1 MATSALT
8 SKPQTRFLDHCF
20 NGIPLISRVS
30 TSRSFSYA
38 HSPRLSIS
46 ASASSSSDL
55 NSYRFEPIKES
66 IVAREMTRRY
76 MTDMISYADTDVV
89 VVGAGSAGLS
99 CAYELSKDPSV
110 SVAIVEQSVSPAAA
124 PGSVASSSPPCS
136 SAKPAHHF
144 PSRRAPNPLRR
155 AGDLRRHQA
164 RRALHL
170 HDPQSAPRPAQC
182 QALQCRR
189 GGRI

>member
-30 TSRSFSYA
+30 TSRSLSYA

-89 VVGAGSAGLS
+89 VVGAGSARLS
-99 CAYELSKDPSV
+99 LRLRAQQGPLRQRRHRRAVRLPRRRRL
-110 SVAIVEQSVSPAAA
+110 ARWPALLRHARPQA
-124 PGSVASSSPPCS
+124 RPPL
-136 SAKPAHHF
+136 P
-144 PSRRAPNPLRR
+144 RRAPNPLRR

-164 RRALHL
+164 RRALNL
-170 HDPQSAPRPAQC
+170 HDPPVGSSPVPMSSSSIPS
-182 QALQCRR
+182 RR
-189 GGRI
+189 RI